1 MATAMQHSTSSA
13 AKVIRRKKRLGLR
26 PELDDRISLKSDC
39 PCRHALILMTGKNIR
54 MQGLRGCRKL
64 RTGIC
69 TRSHSY
75 RNRKHPHQRV
85 GRRSV
90 IGKRIAADF
99 LEDVESVSLNDIF
112 YLKISARWALCSLR
126 KQRTES
132 HSNDRQANAN
142 AQIYDDC
149 TIFLRWS

>member
-39 PCRHALILMTGKNIR
+39 LCRHALILMTGKNIR

-99 LEDVESVSLNDIF
+99 LKDIESVSLNDIF
-112 YLKISARWALCSLR
+112 YLQMSAHWGYYASRSQHT
-126 KQRTES
+126 KS
-132 HSNDRQANAN
+132 HSNERQANAD
-142 AQIYDDC
+142 A
-149 TIFLRWS
+149 